1 MLGTVSFRNQK
12 ATACRLVSVL
22 AAGFYMLWSLQQDN
36 FIWFRM
42 PCSTGYSVPS
52 FILKCYIKLGVLRRR
67 LQHSPMLIKFR
78 GLTKKEAPF
87 IRVQGNPQE
96 NIIILT
102 IVIVNET
109 PYFRNLYQRAVGSHL
124 ALSDF
129 QV

>member
-1 MLGTVSFRNQK
+1 M
-12 ATACRLVSVL
+12 
-22 AAGFYMLWSLQQDN
+22 
-36 FIWFRM
+36 
-42 PCSTGYSVPS
+42 
-52 FILKCYIKLGVLRRR
+52 R

-96 NIIILT
+96 NIVILT
-102 IVIVNET
+102 IVIVNEM
-109 PYFRNLYQRAVGSHL
+109 PYFGNLYQRVVGSHL